1 MLAQVFRNRNLDQS
15 GPRPPLGG
23 SCYRSIIHPKFT
35 RCGVD
40 HRLHRSFH
48 VLKFGDSLP
57 GREVLE
63 RTAAYQFLLCV
74 DISDILG
81 LKRSD
86 DAALA
91 FLIVEIAAVELL
103 ALIL

>member
-1 MLAQVFRNRNLDQS
+1 LRKYSAIATSTKVVNDRRSAAAAIVQSSIRSLHGASITVFTARFTCSNLVTACP
-15 GPRPPLGG
+15 GA
-23 SCYRSIIHPKFT
+23 KF
-35 RCGVD
+35 
-40 HRLHRSFH
+40 L
-48 VLKFGDSLP
+48 
-57 GREVLE
+57 RERQLD
-63 RTAAYQFLLCV
+63 QFLLCA

-91 FLIVEIAAVELL
+91 FLIVGIAAVELL